1 MTEKTFEEYFPT
13 FAKEVKNEG
22 MRHYLLEKL
31 EGIDKQKVREAMNKL
46 KSQLKLLPLD
56 LMINLGKHT
65 KANANEYYI
74 NLIEYF
80 EKELGI

>member
-31 EGIDKQKVREAMNKL
+31 EGIDKQKVREQLISFNQIPKKFESERECKIYCRNWNK
-46 KSQLKLLPLD
+46 
-56 LMINLGKHT
+56 MIKRLG
-65 KANANEYYI
+65 
-74 NLIEYF
+74 L
-80 EKELGI
+80 